1 VLKLY
6 LVRHGET
13 EATRQFRYQGK
24 GDSGLTEQGL
34 CQAKRVAA
42 VLRGEAIS
50 HVFSSDMRRALETAK
65 VIAQEHGL
73 VPIQLPSLREV
84 EFGEWEGLT
93 FQEISHK
100 YPDLVNTWLRDPVS
114 TRPPG
119 GETLLEMSQ
128 RVLTCL
134 DRIAES
140 CVEGTVVVVSHGGPI
155 RAVLSSY
162 LEGGLGRFWSIPQRP
177 GAVNIIDFEDHCFR
191 VKAFNMDPAR
201 MRPGGIP

>member
-1 VLKLY
+1 MLKIY

-13 EATRQFRYQGK
+13 EATRQLRYQGK

-34 CQAKRVAA
+34 CQARQVAS
-42 VLRGEAIS
+42 VLRGEPVS
-50 HVFSSDMRRALETAK
+50 HVFSSDMRRAVETAK

-73 VPIQLPSLREV
+73 TPIQLPSLREV
-84 EFGEWEGLT
+84 DFGEWEGLT

-100 YPDLVNTWLRDPVS
+100 YPDLVDKWLRDPVN

-140 CVEGTVVVVSHGGPI
+140 CVEGVVVVVSHGGPA

-162 LEGGLGRFWSIPQRP
+162 QEGDLGGFWSIPQPP
-177 GAVNIIDFEDHCFR
+177 GVVNVIHFEDHCFR
-191 VKAFNMDPAR
+191 VKAFNIDPAR
-201 MRPGGIP
+201 LRGNGIP